1 MKKRQLPHQHG
12 DEKISEKMIDELEN
26 TEKFYTVA
34 NIFKQLG
41 DSSRLKIYWLLC
53 HCEECVINISSMVDM
68 SSPAVSHHLKA
79 LKESGLVISRRV
91 GKEVYYKAA
100 DVEENRYLDMAVEK
114 IMEVSCPKINEK
126 EYGSPCTTQ
135 KSDIKDAEHISIME
149 NIHEHLIQNI
159 DKRITIEDLSK
170 KYHINTTTIKK
181 LFKSMY
187 GTSVASHIKEHR
199 IEKSAELLVTTS
211 LSIAEIAR
219 AVGYENAG
227 KFTAVFKNAYNVS
240 PKEYRKKHS

>member
-1 MKKRQLPHQHG
+1 MSKRQLPHQHG
-12 DEKISEKMIDELEN
+12 NVKIAEKMIDELMNSEN
-26 TEKFYTVA
+26 FYTVA

-68 SSPAVSHHLKA
+68 SSPAVSHHLRA

-100 DVEENRYLDMAVEK
+100 DIEENRYLDKAVEK
-114 IMEVSCPKINEK
+114 IMEVSCPKTNAEEHASACKNEK
-126 EYGSPCTTQ
+126 
-135 KSDIKDAEHISIME
+135 SDVKDAEHIGIME
-149 NIHEHLIQNI
+149 NIHEYLVQNL

-170 KYHINTTTIKK
+170 KYHINTTTIKE

-187 GTSVASHIKEHR
+187 GTSVATHVKQHR
-199 IEKSAELLVTTS
+199 IEKAAELLTTTS
-211 LSIAEIAR
+211 LSIAEISR
-219 AVGYENAG
+219 TVGYENAG
-227 KFTAVFKNAYNVS
+227 KFTAVFKGVYDVT
-240 PKEYRKKHS
+240 PKEYRKKHT